1 MTHIELTAI
10 RWIARGREDRWTEGM
25 LGECHVQT
33 PAEAPRPNVALR
45 RAGLLGELGCRG
57 ARKPAERGH
66 RVLARTR
73 VRHCESEYQLAC
85 LNAVGTTSMRA

>member
-1 MTHIELTAI
+1 
-10 RWIARGREDRWTEGM
+10 
-25 LGECHVQT
+25 VQT

-45 RAGLLGELGCRG
+45 RAGLLGCRG